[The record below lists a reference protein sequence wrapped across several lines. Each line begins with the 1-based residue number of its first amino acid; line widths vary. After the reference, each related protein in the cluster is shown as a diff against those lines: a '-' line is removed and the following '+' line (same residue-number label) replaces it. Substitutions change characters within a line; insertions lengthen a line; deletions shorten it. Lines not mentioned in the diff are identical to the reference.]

1 MKIAIIGKGKLGSA
15 LDALCRRYEHDVVLL
30 ARDWRDSLSELN
42 RADLVVIAVNDATI
56 SQLATELATV
66 LTSPSINVIHCSGS
80 HPSECALQALRTIGI
95 STASAHPVFAFSSV
109 EHSLSAFANSYTVIE
124 GESRATEMADRLFT
138 SLGAKT
144 LVAASVNKHQY
155 HAATVF
161 ASNLIVAQLSTAI
174 ELAARSGLDKEDAQ
188 ALLCQLAIN
197 NLRSVANSSPERAL
211 TGPISRG
218 DVDTIS
224 AHLSSLNSTEIETYK
239 TLSKIALTLA
249 QNLTSEQ
256 IAQLKSLLA

>member
-15 LDALCRRYEHDVVLL
+15 LDALCRRYEHNVVLL

-42 RADLVVIAVNDATI
+42 DVDLIVIAVNDAAI
-56 SQLATELATV
+56 SRLATELATV
-66 LTSPSINVIHCSGS
+66 LTSRSINVIHCSGS
-80 HPSECALQALRTIGI
+80 QASECALHALRTIGI

-109 EHSLSAFANSYTVIE
+109 EHSLSAFAGSYTVIE

-144 LVAASVNKHQY
+144 RVTESLNKHQY
-155 HAATVF
+155 HSSTVI
-161 ASNLIVAQLSTAI
+161 ASNLVVAQLSTAI
-174 ELAARSGLDKEDAQ
+174 ELATRSGLDKEDAQ

-197 NLRSVANSSPERAL
+197 NLRSIANSSPERAL

-224 AHLSSLNSTEIETYK
+224 AHLSSLNSTEVETYK
-239 TLSKIALTLA
+239 TLSRVALTLA
-249 QNLTSEQ
+249 KNLTSEQ
-256 IAQLKSLLA
+256 IEQLKSLLT